1 MLTHSFE
8 IKIFKYLYL
17 IKIQMDSV
25 DRQLRRLLPRLREL
39 STLADLGNPDP
50 QPEPS
55 RPRTSTNYVRHIENL
70 ITELEDKIDESQSS
84 RLFKFIYFF

>member
-1 MLTHSFE
+1 
-8 IKIFKYLYL
+8 
-17 IKIQMDSV
+17 MDSV

-84 RLFKFIYFF
+84 RLFEFIYFQKRI